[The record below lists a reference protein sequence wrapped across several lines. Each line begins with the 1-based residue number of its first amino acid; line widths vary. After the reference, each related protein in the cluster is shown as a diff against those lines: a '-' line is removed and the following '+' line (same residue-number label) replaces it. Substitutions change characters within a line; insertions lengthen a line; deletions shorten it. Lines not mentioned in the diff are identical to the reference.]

1 MTRAAPIG
9 AEVGLYLDLQER
21 VALGDIIETRS
32 GRRYAVLAVR
42 VQERGK
48 NRGRQHLR
56 VIVLASNEDPPT
68 GARIHRIRWYSRN
81 KGSARAG
88 VKPRGRR

>member
-9 AEVGLYLDLQER
+9 AEVGLHLDLAER

-32 GRRYAVLAVR
+32 GRRSAVLAIR
-42 VQERGK
+42 EQTRGK
-48 NRGRQHLR
+48 HRGRQHLR
-56 VIVLASNEDPPT
+56 VIVLASNEDPPNGT
-68 GARIHRIRWYSRN
+68 RIHRIRWYARG